1 MRRFHNQQTD
11 TGSSTRAASHFRCA
25 ASATVLALL
34 CSSATWAVPAKPGVM
49 TFDNAGRSIEVRLI
63 GDENFH
69 YYVTTDGYMLLRG
82 SDGVFRYAIPDGR
95 RLRGSPFPAENPRDD
110 ALKPRLCSP
119 PSAKTHHSPYSKPT
133 PMPGNA

>member
-1 MRRFHNQQTD
+1 
-11 TGSSTRAASHFRCA
+11 
-25 ASATVLALL
+25 
-34 CSSATWAVPAKPGVM
+34 M

-95 RLRGSPFPAENPRDD
+95 RLRGSPFPAENPRERRPEAT
-110 ALKPRLCSP
+110 ALRN
-119 PSAKTHHSPYSKPT
+119 YS
-133 PMPGNA
+133 GI